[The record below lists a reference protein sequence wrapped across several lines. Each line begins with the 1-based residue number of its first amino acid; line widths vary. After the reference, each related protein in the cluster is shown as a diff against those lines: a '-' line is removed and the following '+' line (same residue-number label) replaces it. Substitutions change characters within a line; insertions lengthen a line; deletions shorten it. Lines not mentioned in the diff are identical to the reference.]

1 MTVRPRWT
9 WRRDRATQV
18 DLETWLYPGPKPAR
32 ACSARIWSS
41 YGGVPT
47 RMVRD
52 GPRTKTGQGMLWP
65 VLVII
70 LWRTHQNG
78 PGWSQDQNRPGH
90 ALAGFG
96 PGTMPDHFGDI
107 FGLSKYVYVGH
118 GPPHPPHGPSPPKYW
133 RNGRRK
139 QEKNKLN
146 KQTATK
152 GGTRLVPKS
161 ALRLGPTSR
170 LQTKIPMHKNKSGFS
185 PCVEPPLLQPPLF
198 GFLNICHKLEF

>member
-1 MTVRPRWT
+1 MTMRPRWT

-52 GPRTKTGQGMLWP
+52 GPRTKTGQGMVWP

-118 GPPHPPHGPSPPKYW
+118 GPPHPPHGPSPAKYW

-139 QEKNKLN
+139 QK
-146 KQTATK
+146 KQTEQTNGNEGRNTSSAQERIK
-152 GGTRLVPKS
+152 AWADKPSPK
-161 ALRLGPTSR
+161 
-170 LQTKIPMHKNKSGFS
+170 KIPTHKNKNIIFRLASNHPCCNHPFS
-185 PCVEPPLLQPPLF
+185 DS
-198 GFLNICHKLEF
+198 